1 MGLSYNPNAE
11 GLLHNYGFNQDPQ
24 SKCSKSTVKNTRLL
38 CGIFRELETK
48 VAAPESYWRRSVGL
62 L

>member
-11 GLLHNYGFNQDPQ
+11 GLLHNYGFNQNPQ

-38 CGIFRELETK
+38 YGIFRELETK
-48 VAAPESYWRRSVGL
+48 VAAPESY
-62 L
+62 